1 MSELKANKISPVEGT
16 GVTLGDSGDIFTIPA
31 GATIVNNGTAT
42 GFGGGGK
49 VLQLAHTTATFGI
62 TTASASDNT
71 FVDSSV
77 TITLT
82 PTSAT
87 SKFIVYFGIGSVILN
102 EPDDGGYGY
111 RVKKVQSSASTYPA
125 FLSDW
130 NTTGNAHS
138 RRYFYDNQL
147 SNINNW
153 SAYDTFTGVDADNHT
168 TASLT
173 YTVQFAG
180 LSVGTALQVGNV
192 YGARS
197 QIIVQEVAN

>member
-1 MSELKANKISPVEGT
+1 MSELKVDKISPRSGT
-16 GVTLGDSGDIFTIPA
+16 AFTFGDLGDTFTIPV
-31 GATIVNNGTAT
+31 GATITNSGTAT
-42 GFGGGGK
+42 GFGGGK
-49 VLQLAHTTATFGI
+49 ILQLAHTTATFGI
-62 TTASASDNT
+62 TTASASANT
-71 FVDSSV
+71 FVDSTV

-87 SKFIVYFGIGSVILN
+87 SKFIVYFGIGSLIEN

-147 SNINNW
+147 SNINSW

-180 LSVGTALQVGNV
+180 LNVGTALKVGNV